1 MSSAEARFCRLCG
14 TPFNFARTG
23 GKRNDDVPVSPLAET
38 VPLVDEG
45 RATENIGSNDSR
57 QRAAETSRVS
67 RAEMEEMLRRPH
79 SEATT
84 VERNFEKDLTATGA
98 VPGNSSRTHGSVPLP
113 TTALDAVPPRSAAT
127 TGKLAAQNSTRR
139 HPSLLIAS
147 LLVAAFGGGSLAWFY
162 ASRKQA
168 TDETSTSTQANAMSG
183 QRESALDE
191 YPAATNLNEQDSSAP
206 SNAADSNSNR
216 KLKETARDD
225 RLNAARAAAH
235 QTTVPAPSP
244 SPVSAAQTIT
254 RTPFVK
260 PLVSN
265 ANRAAG
271 NDPDSFYVKGLS
283 ILNEREPKKL
293 LRAEVVQA
301 LEYFQRAAQPGGT
314 HRAEAQKYAER
325 LGKEFDKRRNTK

>member
-14 TPFNFARTG
+14 TPFNFARS
-23 GKRNDDVPVSPLAET
+23 GKRSDDAPVSPLAET

-45 RATENIGSNDSR
+45 RVTENIGIDDSR

-84 VERNFEKDLTATGA
+84 VERNFEKQSTVTEA
-98 VPGNSSRTHGSVPLP
+98 VPGNSPRTHGSVPLP
-113 TTALDAVPPRSAAT
+113 TTVLNAIPLRSAAT
-127 TGKLAAQNSTRR
+127 TGKVATQSSTRR
-139 HPSLLIAS
+139 RPSLLIAS

-168 TDETSTSTQANAMSG
+168 TDETSSGTQTIATSD
-183 QRESALDE
+183 QRESTLGGD
-191 YPAATNLNEQDSSAP
+191 PATTNRTEQDSAAP
-206 SNAADSNSNR
+206 SNAANANR
-216 KLKETARDD
+216 KLKETARDE
-225 RLNAARAAAH
+225 RLNAARAAQ

-244 SPVSAAQTIT
+244 SPVAVAQTIT
-254 RTPFVK
+254 RAPFVK

-314 HRAEAQKYAER
+314 HRAEAQKYVER